1 MKMLSE
7 RCRLSLRSVGTVG
20 RSFTVSVELVVV
32 VVVVVRSLLCVA
44 PTAITTLLPTD
55 VAVSLVVARRAPAL
69 ERAAVA
75 AANNV
80 YANQSHFSRRATRS
94 PTRQS
99 SARYLTVN
107 GGRSHD
113 STRVD
118 LFIINL

>member
-1 MKMLSE
+1 MLFIAEIGSYD
-7 RCRLSLRSVGTVG
+7 VG
-20 RSFTVSVELVVV
+20 RSFTVSG
-32 VVVVVRSLLCVA
+32 SSSSSSCVA
-44 PTAITTLLPTD
+44 PTTITTRLPTV
-55 VAVSLVVARRAPAL
+55 VAVSLVGARRAPVL

-80 YANQSHFSRRATRS
+80 YANQSHFSKRATRS
-94 PTRQS
+94 PTPQS